1 MNRDIFYS
9 SIKNKLIKIAFVQI
23 FLGLSEM
30 INILIIYKLIVYS
43 LESIQNDNSY
53 VLIKIG
59 DYLDFNTSLF
69 SLLLFFLCYLTI
81 KFIITIFFTVFKNNT
96 ITTITRDISDEI
108 FFQYI
113 NSSFKKINELSTSKI
128 LQNIRGES
136 VFLTRYLSA
145 IVLVFYEFITVL
157 SLIIVLFYIDVSL
170 TLFTTLLISFCGI
183 IFILLIKDKLIHW
196 GAMRYKYE
204 TKLIN
209 QIIETF
215 DGIREVIIY
224 GKRVLFNDFFKK
236 VNFEKFKIEAKNLN
250 FSETPRFFLEFLFGF
265 AILGL
270 IFYFS
275 KIDMEDYDYE
285 SLIVFA
291 LAAYRILP
299 GVNRILSSIQS
310 INYNKKSIQKI
321 RSILKE
327 EFVSHETIKE
337 NFIDKVEKIKLENVT
352 FSHDSE
358 HYIFKNLNKEIK
370 LNSILGLY
378 GPSGSGKSTFIDLVS
393 GLIMPDLG
401 HVKVNEINISN
412 NISSYQML
420 ISYVSQSPHMLNG
433 SLIDNILF
441 ENENH
446 FNENLLIDCC
456 KKANIDFVEMN
467 IKSLRKFHINE
478 GGTNISGGQKQR
490 IAIAR
495 ALYKKPQILILDE
508 FTSALDNENEE
519 LLLETIKKI
528 SNGKII
534 IIVSHK
540 KSTLKICDE
549 LVELNKINKS

>member
-1 MNRDIFYS
+1 MNRDVFYS
-9 SIKNKLIKIAFVQI
+9 SIKNKLIKIGFVQI

-30 INILIIYKLIVYS
+30 VNILIIYKIIVYS
-43 LESIQNDNSY
+43 LESIQNNQKDI
-53 VLIKIG
+53 LIKLG
-59 DYLDFNTSLF
+59 SYYDFNMSF
-69 SLLLFFLCYLTI
+69 INLLLSFLCYLAL
-81 KFIITIFFTVFKNNT
+81 KFIITIIFTVFKNNT

-108 FFQYI
+108 FLQYI

-145 IVLVFYEFITVL
+145 VVLVFYEFITVL
-157 SLIIVLFYIDVSL
+157 SLIVVLFYIDVSL
-170 TLFTTLLISFCGI
+170 TLFTTLLISFFGL

-224 GKRVLFNDFFKK
+224 GKRTLFNNFFKK
-236 VNFEKFKIEAKNLN
+236 VNFEKFQIEAKNLN

-265 AILGL
+265 SILSL

-275 KIDMEDYDYE
+275 KIDMQDYDYE

-310 INYNKKSIQKI
+310 INYNKQSIQKI
-321 RSILKE
+321 RNILDEEFISNEITKE
-327 EFVSHETIKE
+327 E
-337 NFIDKVEKIKLENVT
+337 FIDKVKKINLDNIS
-352 FSHDSE
+352 FSHDSKN
-358 HYIFKNLNKEIK
+358 HIFTNLNKEIK
-370 LNSILGLY
+370 INSILGLY

-393 GLIMPDLG
+393 GLVMPDSG
-401 HVKVNEINISN
+401 HVKVNGINISN
-412 NISSYQML
+412 NISSFQKL

-441 ENENH
+441 ENENQID
-446 FNENLLIDCC
+446 ENLLIDCC
-456 KKANIDFVEMN
+456 KKSNIDFVEMN
-467 IKSLRKFHINE
+467 IQDIRKFHINE

-519 LLLETIKKI
+519 LLLETIEKI

-540 KSTLKICDE
+540 KSTLKICNE
-549 LVELNKINKS
+549 LVELNKI